1 MLRTLVKKE
10 IKDLIRDP
18 RIWIPVLIGF
28 LVFPILGLIQNIS
41 ISTQISQGY
50 ARQISAQIAVLDNQG
65 IARDFL
71 EILKASMMIYNISYV
86 DREDAFPREADALIV
101 INASSIESLAH
112 GGRVETYIFYKTEL
126 ASFSTGQG
134 ISFRIE
140 RAIIDASRIY
150 VAKMKNLTSILPTL
164 IYPSKVYSVPYIQG
178 RDAVIASFDANQ
190 IFISTFIPIMVP
202 LIFLL
207 ISIFILQYSSV
218 SMAVENEEKTLE
230 VLLSMP
236 IPRRDIV
243 LAKLAA
249 SGFIG
254 ALSLAGFGLGLLLYT
269 EMLTSSISS
278 FKALNPNITQ
288 GLAPQYIGVPP
299 QIIHKYLQ
307 GVKIQSTYDLISL
320 SPQTIAVIVIYALE
334 AILIAGT
341 IGIVIGGASSDVR
354 MATTI
359 SGSITPALV
368 ILWLATEFI
377 DPSSLS
383 AQVLLS
389 NPLTGLPF
397 YSRIAMLEGYSSPDI
412 YIYLVISGLEAI
424 AITIIAGNT
433 LNIEKLERL
442 KKGLSIFRKAK

>member
-278 FKALNPNITQ
+278 FKTLNPNITQ

-307 GVKIQSTYDLISL
+307 GVEIQSAYDLISL

-334 AILIAGT
+334 AILIAGA

-354 MATTI
+354 MANTI

-368 ILWLATEFI
+368 ILWLATGLI
-377 DPSSLS
+377 DPSSFS

>member
-1 MLRTLVKKE
+1 MLRALVEKE

-28 LVFPILGLIQNIS
+28 LILPIIGVIQNIS

-50 ARQISAQIAVLDNQG
+50 AKQVPAQVAVIGDQS

-71 EILKASMMIYNISYV
+71 EILRASMMSYNISYI
-86 DREDAFPREADALIV
+86 DREDAFPRKADVLIV
-101 INASSIESLAH
+101 INASSIENLAR
-112 GGRVETYIFYKTEL
+112 GGRVEAYIFYKTDL
-126 ASFSTGQG
+126 ASLSMGQG
-134 ISFRIE
+134 ILSRVE
-140 RAIIDASRIY
+140 QAIIDASRIY
-150 VAKMKNLTSILPTL
+150 VARMENLTSILPTL
-164 IYPSKVYSVPYIQG
+164 IYPSIVHSIPYIQE
-178 RDAVIASFDANQ
+178 RNAVITKLDANQ
-190 IFISTFIPIMVP
+190 IFMLAFIPIMVP
-202 LIFLL
+202 LIFLM

-254 ALSLAGFGLGLLLYT
+254 LLSLVGFGLGLLLYT
-269 EMLTSSISS
+269 RMLTSSIIS
-278 FKALNPNITQ
+278 FEVLKPNISQ
-288 GLAPQYIGVPP
+288 GLATQYTGVPP
-299 QIIHKYLQ
+299 QIIYSYLQ
-307 GVKIQSTYDLISL
+307 DVKIQSIYDLISP
-320 SPQTIAVIVIYALE
+320 SPQTIIVMVIYALG
-334 AILIAGT
+334 AILLAGI

-354 MATTI
+354 MANTV
-359 SGSITPALV
+359 SGSITPVLV
-368 ILWLATEFI
+368 ILWLATGFI
-377 DPSSLS
+377 DPSSLP

-412 YIYLVISGLEAI
+412 YIYLALSGLEAI
-424 AITIIAGNT
+424 VITAIAGKA
-433 LNIEKLERL
+433 LSIEKLERIR
-442 KKGLSIFRKAK
+442 KGLAIFRRSR

>member
-1 MLRTLVKKE
+1 
-10 IKDLIRDP
+10 
-18 RIWIPVLIGF
+18 
-28 LVFPILGLIQNIS
+28 
-41 ISTQISQGY
+41 
-50 ARQISAQIAVLDNQG
+50 
-65 IARDFL
+65 
-71 EILKASMMIYNISYV
+71 MMIYNISYV

-190 IFISTFIPIMVP
+190 ILISTFIPIMVP

-278 FKALNPNITQ
+278 FKTLNPNITQ

-368 ILWLATEFI
+368 ILWLATGFI

>member
-1 MLRTLVKKE
+1 
-10 IKDLIRDP
+10 
-18 RIWIPVLIGF
+18 
-28 LVFPILGLIQNIS
+28 
-41 ISTQISQGY
+41 
-50 ARQISAQIAVLDNQG
+50 
-65 IARDFL
+65 
-71 EILKASMMIYNISYV
+71 MMIYNISYV